1 MKHFL
6 FFILSVSFALGTFAQ
21 ELKIKSCT
29 LASTDVTA
37 SSLENI
43 RMDDV
48 GDPCALV
55 KILLLDGISKVQG
68 NVIGDIKE
76 YSSEKWVYL
85 SKGTKEIRIIPMH
98 YKPLRVYFPDFG
110 IDGVE
115 SKRTYV
121 LDLVIQN
128 MGAEPVDAGGNF
140 YALSVQPKNAVVT
153 IDGVLQPSSSDGEY
167 SAMLPYGTHTY
178 KVEAGGYISK
188 SGSFVVSSGDMT
200 PISVSL
206 LSAMASVSITCPTPA
221 VSLYVDKKA
230 VGNSPWS
237 GSLKEGMHLV
247 EVRKSGYRSQQK
259 TIQLAQQ
266 QKLDVT
272 FGELVAIQGNL
283 SVNYKPFG
291 ADVYVD
297 GKKLGQSPRVFN
309 GLLVGNHQV
318 EVRKDGYATDR
329 KSVSISEGQTASITG
344 TLVSNA
350 VASSSSNTSGY
361 SSGSS
366 SMASGSNTIS
376 IPVKNGISID
386 MVKVEAGTF
395 MMGATSEMKDPYDDE
410 KPVHQVTLTNDY
422 YMGKYEVPQALWEAV
437 MGSNPSKYKGDNL
450 PVEKVSWN
458 DCQEFISKL
467 NSMTGRK
474 FRLPTEAEW
483 EYAARGGKRSR
494 GYQYSGNSN
503 ISDVAWYDGNSGSK
517 THPVGTKQANEL
529 GIYDMSGNVYEW
541 CLDWY
546 GSYSSSSQTNS
557 TGADSGSFRVFRGGG
572 WNSDAGCC
580 RSSFRCYVTPDSRY
594 FYLGLR
600 LALSE

>member
-121 LDLVIQN
+121 LDLVKATG
-128 MGAEPVDAGGNF
+128 GAESIMQQNQSLIIKYSPSTATVLVDNKMVRGSNGVAKTTLPVG
-140 YALSVQPKNAVVT
+140 Q
-153 IDGVLQPSSSDGEY
+153 
-167 SAMLPYGTHTY
+167 H
-178 KVEAGGYISK
+178 
-188 SGSFVVSSGDMT
+188 SFVVFCDGYESEEGTVKLKASAPSNLQITLTKETIEESSVNET
-200 PISVSL
+200 SQ
-206 LSAMASVSITCPTPA
+206 
-221 VSLYVDKKA
+221 
-230 VGNSPWS
+230 
-237 GSLKEGMHLV
+237 
-247 EVRKSGYRSQQK
+247 RSQK
-259 TIQLAQQ
+259 RVNQQ
-266 QKLDVT
+266 AEV
-272 FGELVAIQGNL
+272 NL
-283 SVNYKPFG
+283 SQPTITN
-291 ADVYVD
+291 
-297 GKKLGQSPRVFN
+297 
-309 GLLVGNHQV
+309 QV
-318 EVRKDGYATDR
+318 T
-329 KSVSISEGQTASITG
+329 SS
-344 TLVSNA
+344 
-350 VASSSSNTSGY
+350 VASN
-361 SSGSS
+361 
-366 SMASGSNTIS
+366 SNTIS
-376 IPVKNGISID
+376 ISVKDGVSID

-395 MMGATSEMKDPYDDE
+395 MMGATSEMKDPDIDE
-410 KPVHQVTLTNDY
+410 KTVHQVNLTNDY
-422 YMGKYEVPQALWEAV
+422 YMGKYEVTQALWEAV

-450 PVEKVSWN
+450 PVEMVSWN

-483 EYAARGGKRSR
+483 EYAARGGKKSRS
-494 GYQYSGNSN
+494 YQYSGSSN
-503 ISDVAWYDGNSGSK
+503 ISDVAWYDENSVNK

-529 GIYDMSGNVYEW
+529 GIYDMTGNVWEW
-541 CLDWY
+541 CSDWY
-546 GSYSSSSQTNS
+546 GFYSSSSQTNP
-557 TGADSGSFRVFRGGG
+557 TGADSGSGRVCRGGG
-572 WNSDAGCC
+572 WCDDAVFC
-580 RSSFRCYVTPDSRY
+580 RLSFRDCTPPDWRGY
-594 FYLGLR
+594 NLGLR